1 MMTRQGRPVE
11 SSGGHE
17 PAERGRTPARL
28 PRDRLAPGGWFPRRA
43 LGLSNWEAL
52 VRLFNEGLPL
62 PEGGWALDI
71 VTHTQRSATRKE
83 STMAKSIRDGF
94 RTVTPYLTVKG
105 AAQDAKSAAKGVGD
119 SLKKK

>member
-1 MMTRQGRPVE
+1 MTRQGRPVE
-11 SSGGHE
+11 SSGGHV
-17 PAERGRTPARL
+17 PAEGVERRRGCRPVAVAAAARATFPQGGLSGL

-52 VRLFNEGLPL
+52 VRLFNEGLAL

-83 STMAKSIRDGF
+83 STMAKSIRDGY
-94 RTVTPYLTVKG
+94 RTVTPI
-105 AAQDAKSAAKGVGD
+105 
-119 SLKKK
+119 